1 MTLKAF
7 VYRFCQVQ
15 PSLKML
21 ATVLTFALATCS
33 LSHATGSSPC
43 PNDCICIERNSAL
56 SIQCGSEKSGNSDSF
71 IAGIRGLLED
81 YQAKGLSM
89 LNISSSPL
97 ADIPPSICKTSA
109 SAALSFRMN
118 GISCLPTGCFKNMPN
133 LVKLD
138 LSFNEITIIQDG
150 LFDGLR
156 TLVELY
162 LSNNKI
168 VYIGPYAFSSES
180 SFPNLRKIDLSYNYL
195 TELDPWP
202 IIRLMAVADTV
213 TIDLSNNVNISFTN
227 RIGWHFSCPPLPQVP
242 SPQKEIMLCDGNFR
256 HVTDLLKGWHLTLSD
271 LACLAQNQTVSI
283 NVSNTPISCD
293 CTDFEYYKQFTNT
306 PGLGHNQKN
315 IFTNM
320 LCYDPPTL
328 RYKNPLD
335 VALRKFVCTINQH
348 HGCPQ
353 GCSCSNQ
360 PSRNRLLVKCLS
372 SSFSSMPSLLPTLP
386 PKSKT
391 TYDIRV
397 VNNYG
402 LQKLEYRSYM
412 ADVSH
417 FELRDSALRM
427 IDGMGTWALLF
438 STKTLI
444 LSGNYLES
452 IPLAVGSFDIVP
464 HKLGLGN
471 NRWRCLS
478 DNCWMIGWLNK
489 IYNHLQHPN
498 EILCY
503 DTTPPVIWQN
513 ETCGSTTW
521 APTTTSITSAASTPD
536 TTSTASTTSRTS
548 TARTP
553 GTTSTPSTP
562 ITTDTP
568 GTPGSTTP
576 IKTLMLT
583 GFVLLV
589 TSLVFIAVYRNR
601 FRLFVRYKFHPFDRD
616 NCTGEQMEYDVFV
629 SCSSEGDRELGSRL
643 VDLLE
648 ANNYKVCYHERDFD
662 IGDTIENN
670 MSRAIERSKRTV
682 CVITEN
688 FLRRFIFDVFDN
700 GS

>member
-1 MTLKAF
+1 
-7 VYRFCQVQ
+7 
-15 PSLKML
+15 ML
-21 ATVLTFALATCS
+21 ATVLTFALATCG
-33 LSHATGSSPC
+33 LSHATDSSPC
-43 PNDCICIERNSAL
+43 PKDCICIATNSAL
-56 SIQCGSEKSGNSDSF
+56 SIQCGSEKSVNSDSF
-71 IAGIRGLLED
+71 IADIRGLLDD

-89 LNISSSPL
+89 LSISSSPL
-97 ADIPPSICKTSA
+97 ADIPPSICNTSA
-109 SAALSFRMN
+109 ATVLKLQKN
-118 GISCLPTGCFKNMPN
+118 LISCLPTGCFDILPR
-133 LVKLD
+133 LIELD

-156 TLVELY
+156 NLTKLL
-162 LSNNKI
+162 LNNNKI
-168 VYIGPYAFSSES
+168 VYIGLHAFSSES
-180 SFPNLRKIDLSYNYL
+180 SFPNLRQIDLSYNYL

-202 IIRLMAVADTV
+202 IIRLMAVNNTA
-213 TIDLSNNVNISFTN
+213 TIYLTHNVNISFTN
-227 RIGWHFSCPPLPQVP
+227 RIGWQFSCRQLLQVP
-242 SPQKEIMLCDGNFR
+242 TPQKQIFLCQANFR

-271 LACLAQNQTVSI
+271 LACLAQNQSVSI
-283 NVSNTPISCD
+283 DVSNNTISCD
-293 CTDFEYYKQFTNT
+293 CTDFEYYKQFTNRR
-306 PGLGHNQKN
+306 GLAHNQKN
-315 IFTNM
+315 IFGNM

-328 RYKNPLD
+328 RYKNPFD

-386 PKSKT
+386 PNSKT
-391 TYDIRV
+391 TYDFRV
-397 VNNYG
+397 VNNHG
-402 LQKLEYRSYM
+402 LQKLEYRSYL

-417 FELRDSALRM
+417 FELRDSTLQT

-464 HKLGLGN
+464 HKLDLGN
-471 NRWRCLS
+471 NRWRCSS
-478 DNCWMIGWLNK
+478 DNCWMIGWLSK

-521 APTTTSITSAASTPD
+521 APT
-536 TTSTASTTSRTS
+536 TTSRTS

-648 ANNYKVCYHERDFD
+648 TNNYKVYYHERDFD
-662 IGDTIENN
+662 IGNTIENN

-688 FLRRFIFDVFDN
+688 FLRRLIFDVFDN